1 MFSSWAKSLMKQ
13 MAREAAKNGAL
24 KRAAEKR
31 LKELAAEAAK
41 KEKV

>member
-1 MFSSWAKSLMKQ
+1 MFSSWAKSLIRQ
-13 MAREAAKNGAL
+13 MAREAAKNEAV
-24 KRAAEKR
+24 KRAAQKR